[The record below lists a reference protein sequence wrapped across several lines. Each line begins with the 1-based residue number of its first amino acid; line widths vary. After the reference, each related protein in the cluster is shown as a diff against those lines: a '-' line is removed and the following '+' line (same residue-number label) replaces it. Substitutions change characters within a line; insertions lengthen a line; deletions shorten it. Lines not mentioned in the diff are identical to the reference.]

1 MNLQGLKILVTG
13 GSRGIGAGVVQQL
26 AQSGA
31 TVAFTYSS
39 NKESAE
45 KILETL
51 NGDHSIVQMN
61 MEDEKSIETGVAQ
74 VLEKFGTLDGLVNN
88 AGITN
93 DQLILRMGVD
103 DFDRVYQVNLR
114 GAFYCTK
121 LCLRPM
127 LKARKG
133 SLIHISSVVGH
144 TGNPGQANYTAMKA
158 GLEGFSRSIAL
169 ELSSRNIRSNCVAP
183 GFIESDMTH
192 ALTDDQKKLLLERIP
207 LGRIGTAQD
216 VANCVEF
223 LLSDKSN
230 YITGQTL
237 HVNGGMYLN

>member
-1 MNLQGLKILVTG
+1 MNLEGLKILVTG
-13 GSRGIGAGVVQQL
+13 GSRGIGAGIVQQL

-45 KILETL
+45 KILGSL
-51 NGDHSIVQMN
+51 KGNHFIVQMN
-61 MEDEKSIETGVAQ
+61 MEDEKSIEAGVAQ
-74 VLEKFGTLDGLVNN
+74 VLEKFGSLDGLVNN
-88 AGITN
+88 AGITH
-93 DQLILRMGVD
+93 DQLILRMSVE
-103 DFDRVYQVNLR
+103 DFDKVYQVNLR
-114 GAFYCTK
+114 GAFFCTK
-121 LCLRPM
+121 LCLKPM

-133 SLIHISSVVGH
+133 SIIHISSVVGH
-144 TGNPGQANYTAMKA
+144 TGNPGQTNYTAMKA

-192 ALTDDQKKLLLERIP
+192 SLTEEQKKLLLERIP

-216 VANCVEF
+216 VAHCVEF

-230 YITGQTL
+230 YVTGQTL
-237 HVNGGMYLN
+237 HVNGGMYLS